1 MELGSCSPPKKN
13 TAPET
18 MVGTWDFGT
27 IGWDENDDT
36 LDGPAK
42 SDQAPIWDGWNPN
55 KIMG

>member
-1 MELGSCSPPKKN
+1 MELGSCSPKKKN

-42 SDQAPIWDGWNPN
+42 SDQAPIWDG
-55 KIMG
+55 